1 MTDHFSSGPRLVEPS
16 GDPRRQAVDSLR
28 GYAYQLYVSA
38 LAWLRLQSEERLYLE
53 VAEDFAVVSREALE
67 GVQVKDT
74 SGSGRVTIN
83 SEDDG
88 SPRAASV
95 ENAGRSRQERLIK
108 ADRSRTAADWRMSKV
123 NQPFAESRIQGR
135 LSAEAVTRCRFAN
148 DSDQPIASAYVQITS

>member
-53 VAEDFAVVSREALE
+53 VAEDFALVSRDALE

-83 SEDDG
+83 SEDV
-88 SPRAASV
+88 RQALASFV
-95 ENAGRSRQERLIK
+95 DL
-108 ADRSRTAADWRMSKV
+108 V
-123 NQPFAESRIQGR
+123 
-135 LSAEAVTRCRFAN
+135 
-148 DSDQPIASAYVQITS
+148 